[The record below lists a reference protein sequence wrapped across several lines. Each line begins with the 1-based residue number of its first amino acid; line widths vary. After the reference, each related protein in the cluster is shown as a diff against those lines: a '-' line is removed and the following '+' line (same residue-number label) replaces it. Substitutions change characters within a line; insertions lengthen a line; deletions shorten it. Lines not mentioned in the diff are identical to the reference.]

1 MIAEPENLTPDE
13 DDDRNPV
20 DVLADEFSE
29 RLRNGESPSITEY
42 VRRRPDLEEDIR
54 ELFPT
59 ISMMEQFRKKQQ
71 VDTQLT
77 QQSARL
83 DAEKLK
89 QLGDF
94 RVIRE
99 VGRGG
104 MGIVYAAEQQSLKR
118 FVALK
123 VLAPNVTGSEN
134 ELRRFKREAEAAARL
149 HHTNIVP
156 IFGTGESDGLHFIVM
171 QLVDGVPLNEAIE
184 SVLIDSD
191 STERPQHNDL
201 PSHDSFTAAM
211 AASALMT
218 GSTLQPTAA
227 SIAASL
233 KTEAPTIET
242 PLRKPPRKEN
252 GSGPRHSM
260 LTPPSTASILG
271 PVKRDQPSSPL
282 LDDHNAVE
290 DTDEPL
296 SSTPTPVRRNL
307 GRRYWNSSAGIVAE
321 IADAL
326 AYAHEQ
332 GVVHRDVK
340 PSNILFDR
348 AGAVWI
354 TDFGLARHE
363 DQEAVTRT
371 GDIIGTLR
379 YMAPEQCNGVGDT
392 RSDIYSL
399 GLTLYELITLQPAFP
414 EARHGVLIQQK
425 HDGAFPRP
433 RSIDASIP
441 RDLETITLKA
451 CSTDPA
457 HRYQTA
463 AEFAADLRNFMD
475 EMPVQARHVT
485 SAERLWRWS
494 RRNPVTAALSGLSFA
509 LLIAVAA
516 VTAVGNYRTGL
527 ALAEAQRERKNAES
541 ERNLAQTER
550 NNAQTERNKALAAA
564 TKAQEEEEHA
574 KQESERA
581 EANLQIAVRAFEEII
596 ANIASRGIPQS
607 MTFASAEDGSEDPE
621 SGEPPATSSDAVV
634 TQADAELLE
643 SLLRFFDEFAS
654 RNSADLQS
662 QSADARRIIGDI
674 HQRLGRLDDA
684 AEGYREALKIV
695 ESLAEASPENTDL
708 ILKRARILNDLGVT
722 LSRRGSFRE
731 PYELHQKAQKLI
743 SESEELMAS
752 KEGRF
757 ALAETHNLMA
767 SIGSRTGVTR
777 LYAALSSD
785 GSFRPPGRRRPSR
798 PSSQTNTRPST
809 TTTPKTTGSQ
819 TANAQTGSSQ
829 TGNSQ
834 TGSTQSTQGT
844 GRSRSGSSQVRRI
857 LDSYEQAVSILTEL
871 IDQEPSSGR
880 FRLALAQCFR
890 NRMAFSR
897 MIGHR
902 SLERE
907 SLEESIQYL
916 DDLTRDFPNVPVYQF
931 ELADTLCLN
940 VTRPPGERD
949 AEYEERV
956 RRAVSIC
963 KTLTAAYPTFA
974 EYRALMATSLSRL
987 AAIHRSGGDI
997 AAARSALLEALE
1009 IQRELTAEYDSVSSY
1024 RILYIYTVMSLR
1036 DLEATSG
1043 TPEAAEE
1050 FRKIA
1055 VDFLTRQLAKR
1066 ESRMFRSILMRLQPP
1081 EQPKKSDS

>member
-1 MIAEPENLTPDE
+1 MIAEHDSQISDE
-13 DDDRNPV
+13 GDDRNPV

-42 VRRRPDLEEDIR
+42 IRKHPELEDDIR

-59 ISMMEQFRKKQQ
+59 ISMMEQFRQKQQ
-71 VDTQLT
+71 DDTQMT
-77 QQSARL
+77 QASARL
-83 DAEKLK
+83 DAERLK

-104 MGIVYAAEQQSLKR
+104 MGVVYAAEQQSLKR
-118 FVALK
+118 LVALK

-134 ELRRFKREAEAAARL
+134 ELRRFRREAEAAARL

-171 QLVDGVPLNEAIE
+171 QLVDGVPLSEAIE
-184 SVLIDSD
+184 SVLIDVD
-191 STERPQHNDL
+191 SSGVENRDDP
-201 PSHDSFTAAM
+201 PPHDSFTADM

-218 GSTLQPTAA
+218 GSTLKPTAA

-233 KTEAPTIET
+233 KGGSVTETTVRQTRQHDRRYPQPVT
-242 PLRKPPRKEN
+242 P
-252 GSGPRHSM
+252 G
-260 LTPPSTASILG
+260 STASILG
-271 PVKRDQPSSPL
+271 PVRRDQPSSPL
-282 LDDHNAVE
+282 LDDRNSVE
-290 DTDEPL
+290 DTDDSLPARKV
-296 SSTPTPVRRNL
+296 VRRNL
-307 GRRYWNSSAGIVAE
+307 SRRYWNSAAGIVAE

-326 AYAHEQ
+326 NYAHEQ

-414 EARHGVLIQQK
+414 ESRHGVLIQQK
-425 HDGAFPRP
+425 HEGAFPRP
-433 RSIDASIP
+433 RSIDPAIP

-457 HRYQTA
+457 HRYQSA
-463 AEFAADLRNFMD
+463 AEFAADLKRFVD
-475 EMPVQARHVT
+475 ELPVQARHIT

-516 VTAVGNYRTGL
+516 VAAIGNYQTGV
-527 ALAEAQRERKNAES
+527 ALAEAQRERKSAES
-541 ERNLAQTER
+541 DRNLAQTER
-550 NNAQTERNKALAAA
+550 NRAVTAA
-564 TKAQEEEEHA
+564 TKAREEEERA
-574 KQESERA
+574 RAESERA

-607 MTFASAEDGSEDPE
+607 MAFAPAEDTGEEDE
-621 SGEPPATSSDAVV
+621 TGEPPAALSDAVV
-634 TQADAELLE
+634 TQADADLLE

-654 RNSADLQS
+654 RNSADLQA

-684 AEGYREALKIV
+684 ADAYREALKIV
-695 ESLAEASPENTDL
+695 ESLSEASPENTDL

-722 LSRRGSFRE
+722 LSRRGAFRE
-731 PYELHQKAQKLI
+731 PYELHQKAQNLITRSEKLAAT
-743 SESEELMAS
+743 S
-752 KEGRF
+752 EGRF
-757 ALAETHNLMA
+757 ALAETHNLMG

-785 GSFRPPGRRRPSR
+785 GGFRPPGRRRPSR
-798 PSSQTNTRPST
+798 PPSDNPGRRE
-809 TTTPKTTGSQ
+809 TP
-819 TANAQTGSSQ
+819 
-829 TGNSQ
+829 
-834 TGSTQSTQGT
+834 
-844 GRSRSGSSQVRRI
+844 SGSSGTQADTGKNSEKTNPRSASRQAANAETRPGPRNGRSQVHRI
-857 LDSYEQAVSILTEL
+857 LDSYERAVSILTEL

-890 NRMAFSR
+890 NRMMFSR
-897 MIGHR
+897 MIGNR

-907 SLEESIQYL
+907 SFEESIQYL
-916 DDLTRDFPNVPVYQF
+916 DDLTRDFPSIPVYQF

-940 VTRPPGERD
+940 VTQPPGERD

-956 RRAVSIC
+956 RRAVAIC
-963 KTLTAAYPTFA
+963 RNLMAAYPTYA

-987 AAIHRSGGDI
+987 AAIHRSGGEFD
-997 AAARSALLEALE
+997 AARSALLEALE
-1009 IQRELTAEYDSVSSY
+1009 IQRELTAEYESVSSY
-1024 RILYIYTVMSLR
+1024 RVLYVYTLMALR

-1043 TPEAAEE
+1043 TADAAEK
-1050 FRKIA
+1050 FRKIT
-1055 VDFLTRQLAKR
+1055 VEFLTEQLEKR
-1066 ESRMFRSILMRLQPP
+1066 ENRLFRSMLLRLEPANLQG
-1081 EQPKKSDS
+1081 QSDS